1 MLMKNIAFSLLSV
14 FVLYI
19 ILIFVS
25 PATANVI
32 STALWITNLQQTIV
46 ELKAQLDATSTWTSS
61 GSLLSWALDLQQEII
76 DGFDDAKDKIDAI
89 RETLYKIEDT
99 YNTLATTYTEVS
111 EVVQTIW
118 STVDAV
124 QSAIWTGSTQ

>member
-1 MLMKNIAFSLLSV
+1 MKNIAFSLLSV

-32 STALWITNLQQTIV
+32 STALGITNLQQTIV
-46 ELKAQLDATSTWTSS
+46 ELKAQLDATSTGTSS
-61 GSLLSWALDLQQEII
+61 GSLLSGALDLQQEII

-111 EVVQTIW
+111 EVVQTIG

-124 QSAIWTGSTQ
+124 QSAIGTGSTQ